1 MFDDEIFVGKKAMCV
16 EKAGDQLV
24 DACCK
29 CGQEKGGCKCNPL

>member
-1 MFDDEIFVGKKAMCV
+1 MCGEETMCVDEAEDEIF
-16 EKAGDQLV
+16 V